1 MTPTT
6 SFAIP
11 APSITLPPQTADE
24 LSLASLRVIGAMS
37 MAIGVVTAWTQADGS
52 VLCLVAAAALSPG
65 AARIIEEFDG
75 RAPWIVV
82 AVAGLALA
90 FASLIVG

>member
-11 APSITLPPQTADE
+11 APSTTLPPQTSDE
-24 LSLASLRVIGAMS
+24 LSLASLRVVGAMW
-37 MAIGVVTAWTQADGS
+37 MVVGVGTAWTQAEGS
-52 VLCLVAAAALSPG
+52 VLWLVAAAALSPG
-65 AARIIEEFDG
+65 AARLIEEVDG

-82 AVAGLALA
+82 AVAGVALAL
-90 FASLIVG
+90 ASLIVG